1 MESHVE
7 TVSATLESVVRDLT
21 EGKDVAVA
29 FSGGLDSGIV
39 AALTKRYA
47 KSVMLYTVGY
57 GQSYDVRMAKDM
69 SAELGMDWTYI
80 PIGEEDLISSLKEM
94 MRITGTVS
102 PLMLAFETP
111 LFYVCKTCKES
122 LIIGGQGSDELFAGY
137 SKYIGLDIES
147 LKRMMGDDMG
157 SLKGPTLHH
166 ETKVADHFGKT
177 ILYPFLDERIVSAVS
192 GMGIEA
198 VMPKDQDSRKMLLK
212 DAALHQGFP
221 FISNKDKKAAQ
232 YGSGMMDAVHCI
244 CKKKGIRYSELIEQI
259 STEI

>member
-7 TVSATLESVVRDLT
+7 IVSAALESVVRDQT

-47 KSVMLYTVGY
+47 NSVMLYTVGY
-57 GQSYDVRMAKDM
+57 GQSYDVRMAKEM

-80 PIGEEDLISSLKEM
+80 PIGEEDLISSLKQM

-137 SKYIGLDIES
+137 SKYVGLDIGS
-147 LKRMMGDDMG
+147 LERMMGEDMG

-166 ETKVADHFGKT
+166 EAKVADHFGKT
-177 ILYPFLDERIVSAVS
+177 ILYPFLDDRIVNAVS

-212 DAALHQGFP
+212 DAALYQGFP
-221 FISNKDKKAAQ
+221 FISNKGKKAAQ
-232 YGSGMMDAVHCI
+232 YGSGMMDAVHSI

-259 STEI
+259 SSEI